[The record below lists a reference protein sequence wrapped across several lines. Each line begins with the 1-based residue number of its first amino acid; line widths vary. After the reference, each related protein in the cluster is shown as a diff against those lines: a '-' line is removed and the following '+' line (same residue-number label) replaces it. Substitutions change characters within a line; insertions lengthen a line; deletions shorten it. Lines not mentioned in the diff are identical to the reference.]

1 MENNKYWEDRIA
13 VDTWNNYNNLE
24 KRNLT
29 LLDMYRSAS
38 ENIISEL
45 YRLSEKLGTNTFT
58 RSDMYKFDRLSK
70 LQRSI
75 NEILKDL
82 GSKSHDLGVDMLK
95 NGYKTNYIN
104 VMKALNISFNTL
116 NDRVINHMVNQKWL
130 GFNFSERVWNNT
142 KILAGNVD
150 TILKNGIIQGKS
162 VTQMAVELNNT
173 MNEGFNNAHRLI
185 RTETMHT
192 LNESSFNAYKDSGV
206 VEKVEVLVAL
216 DERLCKRCGP
226 LNGQKYDFDK
236 RPLLPVHPNC
246 RCTYIPVIEDI
257 KQLTSNDT
265 NKYKKNIEEKKNTE
279 EKKNK
284 EIEKRKKEIE
294 KIKDFKPPL
303 AKRHRLESIGKK
315 TKIREDGKNT
325 ILLPHV
331 DYHKDIEDIKNGLYN
346 RVADGFEVNGRI
358 YWYHD
363 QRFYP
368 VKGEGCVEMSRLEM
382 NLLVK
387 IKTESKNPQLDTILR
402 KMGGDDES
410 ISKVKDLLKHLEV

>member
-82 GSKSHDLGVDMLK
+82 GSKSCDLGVDMLK

-246 RCTYIPVIEDI
+246 RCTYIPVIGDI

-284 EIEKRKKEIE
+284 EIEKRKKELE
-294 KIKDFKPPL
+294 RIKDGKTPN
-303 AKRHRLESIGKK
+303 AKRHRLKSINAKSA
-315 TKIREDGKNT
+315 TKPKNT
-325 ILLPHV
+325 IMLPRV
-331 DYHKDIEDIKNGLYN
+331 DYHKDIEDIKKGLYN
-346 RVADGFEVNGRI
+346 KVGESFEINGRLYSFHNNIFYPESGDGFITLNIKE
-358 YWYHD
+358 Y
-363 QRFYP
+363 
-368 VKGEGCVEMSRLEM
+368 
-382 NLLVK
+382 NLLKVMKTQANSPKLDEILNNLKATEEEVKK
-387 IKTESKNPQLDTILR
+387 IKDI
-402 KMGGDDES
+402 
-410 ISKVKDLLKHLEV
+410 LKHLEE